1 MTKQEFLDRLEA
13 GLAGTGDGESVLEFY
28 REMIAD
34 RMEDG
39 MAEEEAVAQV
49 GTVEEILANCVQS
62 VTVVPRENGA
72 QAAKIRRVVIQERE
86 FDIHICPTQEPR
98 YRLEGQDRY
107 HEVRLE
113 DGTLRILRNKEPL
126 PRRLFSSSSGEMTL
140 YLPQGC
146 YESLDI
152 TTASGGMEIAQSF
165 DSVRVSGASSDIALS
180 GTFGGRVEIQTASG
194 DVELGGIF
202 GDALHVK
209 TASGDVEL
217 NGRFSQRVQIQ
228 TGSGEISVKE
238 AGFGSVDLRTASG
251 DIDLYNVL
259 ADTLEIHCA
268 SGDLELNRVCG
279 KSLVLESGSG
289 DMDLEDRRSAETW
302 TCSGWTD
309 RTCIW
314 KPSAGTSPGLF
325 STASI
330 SPPAPSPATST
341 WRAVPPWAIAGS
353 QRSPVTWNWSLRK
366 NKREPLTYF
375 KDSSLLTSGV
385 NFFH

>member
-86 FDIHICPTQEPR
+86 FDIHICSTQEPR
-98 YRLEGQDRY
+98 YRLDGQDRY
-107 HEVRLE
+107 HEVSLE

-126 PRRLFSSSSGEMTL
+126 PRRLFSGSSGEMTL

-194 DVELGGIF
+194 DVEL
-202 GDALHVK
+202 
-209 TASGDVEL
+209 

-228 TGSGEISVKE
+228 TGSGEISAKE
-238 AGFGSVDLRTASG
+238 AGFGSVNLRTASG

-289 DMDLEDRRSAETW
+289 DMDLEDTLSKGTLHCKTVSGDMDLQRVDGQDMYLETV
-302 TCSGWTD
+302 SGD
-309 RTCIW
+309 
-314 KPSAGTSPGLF
+314 
-325 STASI
+325 I
-330 SPPAPSPATST
+330 S
-341 WRAVPPWAIAGS
+341 G
-353 QRSPVTWNWSLRK
+353 
-366 NKREPLTYF
+366 
-375 KDSSLLTSGV
+375 SLLHGKHFTTGTVSGDIDV
-385 NFFH
+385 EGGTPMGNCRIATVSGDVELVIAEE

>member
-72 QAAKIRRVVIQERE
+72 HAAKIRRVVIQERE

-98 YRLEGQDRY
+98 YRLEGQGRY

-126 PRRLFSSSSGEMTL
+126 PRRLFSGSSGEMTL

-194 DVELGGIF
+194 DVELGGVF
-202 GDALHVK
+202 GDALRVK

-228 TGSGEISVKE
+228 TGSGEISAKE
-238 AGFGSVDLRTASG
+238 AGFGSVNLRTASG

-279 KSLVLESGSG
+279 KSLVLESRSG
-289 DMDLEDRRSAETW
+289 DMDLEDTLSKGTFRCKTVSGDMDLQRVDGQDMYLETV
-302 TCSGWTD
+302 SGD
-309 RTCIW
+309 
-314 KPSAGTSPGLF
+314 
-325 STASI
+325 I
-330 SPPAPSPATST
+330 S
-341 WRAVPPWAIAGS
+341 G
-353 QRSPVTWNWSLRK
+353 
-366 NKREPLTYF
+366 
-375 KDSSLLTSGV
+375 SLLHGKHFTTGTVSGDIDV
-385 NFFH
+385 EGGTPIGNCRIATVSGDVKLVIAEE